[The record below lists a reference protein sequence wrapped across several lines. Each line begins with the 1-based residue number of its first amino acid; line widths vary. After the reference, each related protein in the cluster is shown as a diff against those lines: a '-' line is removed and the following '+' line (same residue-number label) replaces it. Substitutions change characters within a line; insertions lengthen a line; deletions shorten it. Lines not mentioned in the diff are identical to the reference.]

1 MRTSVKSFKGGGY
14 ERGWSRGMGRGRT
27 NLDNSY
33 GDTRKCY
40 SCNRLSHES
49 RDYWYKMET

>member
-33 GDTRKCY
+33 GDTRKFY
-40 SCNRLSHES
+40 SYNRLSHES